1 MGWHIGAS
9 KGFFLFLTLPINT
22 NRGVDLLTASR
33 CKAISH
39 RESPSPKPVIA
50 WRNGKWTSR
59 FSMRIRYIRTRPTG
73 WSLRLQTSILLV
85 CFIPTDGKN
94 QHGLT
99 RANQKNLPKSN
110 SSTCPRQLP
119 PKRRVRSPSTRIS
132 TATGLSVWTCLVRPA
147 GHLCR
152 RSRASALV
160 FRVCWRRIRA
170 TNGRPET
177 RILSCRI
184 AAGQGTFIS
193 SMMMT
198 MSDSI
203 IVIRFWAFFLVV
215 VWMGWICICWR
226 YSSLVF
232 FIFLPLRQFWP
243 YSHHTR

>member
-1 MGWHIGAS
+1 
-9 KGFFLFLTLPINT
+9 
-22 NRGVDLLTASR
+22 
-33 CKAISH
+33 
-39 RESPSPKPVIA
+39 
-50 WRNGKWTSR
+50 
-59 FSMRIRYIRTRPTG
+59 MRIRYIRTRPTG

-99 RANQKNLPKSN
+99 RAYQKNLPKSN

-119 PKRRVRSPSTRIS
+119 PKHRVRSPSTRIS

-160 FRVCWRRIRA
+160 SRVCWRRIRA
-170 TNGRPET
+170 TNGRPGT

-203 IVIRFWAFFLVV
+203 IVIRFWAFFWFLS
-215 VWMGWICICWR
+215 GWVGYAFAGATLFLFSSSFYLFVNFDPILTILDKLISSYYIFLLIHCLTSLLPSAICI
-226 YSSLVF
+226 V
-232 FIFLPLRQFWP
+232 PLCYLIQTYQSRI
-243 YSHHTR
+243 